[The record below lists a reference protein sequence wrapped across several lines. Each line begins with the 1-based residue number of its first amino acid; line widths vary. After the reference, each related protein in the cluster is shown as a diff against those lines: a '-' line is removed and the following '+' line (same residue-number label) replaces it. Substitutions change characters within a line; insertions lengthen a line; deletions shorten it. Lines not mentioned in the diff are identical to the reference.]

1 MSLVIYIAHSGDKVA
16 ADPSRINS
24 LEALRGFVDKNA
36 AIPPNKQ
43 VFLTS
48 RGKQVRVQTLLT
60 EDEIHAFDSSLL
72 TPLSS
77 KEPKRK
83 LDLIPPPTPHEPGQP
98 PDTITN
104 QTDLQSWW
112 NLFEARLGW
121 AISLRDACAVL
132 AAQAQKHAQEQRI
145 IETSLGVAV
154 MSLTSHMHGAES
166 KHATAEEWSEHLL
179 KQQETAIDNWERDV
193 ERLARI
199 PGRHDFATFVQAG
212 NAAVAVNTR
221 NTTLQDFVHVDQV
234 NNAGTRAKDIMT
246 SFARRVVDLRA
257 NLTTTAKASNDL
269 LAAVENIRQSSSLAS
284 SNAVSE
290 DEAAKLMEEIDII
303 VNKMR
308 NDLDHVSTLPT
319 NSQGVSRASKMALL
333 HTRNYLPNLSDFC
346 GEINDLLRR
355 IVESRNAAAEASM
368 SHMQTLASIESRLS
382 QIYADIKNLD
392 ISAED
397 QHAFNILNTLSRLP
411 YAYGSLLIEA
421 VRRKEW
427 ASKMK
432 QDSNTLAEEMATYQ
446 EEEARRRKKWLLS
459 IDDVVNPDLVNT
471 KASGLEINLQSDDQT
486 WPAVSRQEVHDYLN
500 LLDTLHLPAQVVQ
513 ELSNAVKDLD
523 RPTKKQVRLARTA
536 FKNGSVHD
544 ATFGAAS
551 LMLRGGDEQKLLRD
565 VNTKLEEELRGQKS
579 RVRKLEDLLHRQ
591 ANLQRLPSSGES
603 PVISTFSPNLEL
615 VSNQGAGTPPM
626 PGLPFNSRLSEDA
639 IRHASIG
646 SIGAGSRRASTT
658 FNTQT
663 EEKKLARRIVTLEA
677 ELQQSKEHSAS
688 LEKEKNALEQEKAAF
703 EHEKQQKAD
712 DEGAKKAQLEE
723 AVSTKKDIM
732 KNMEAQQKEFT
743 DERRV
748 LKEEL
753 RLARERLEEIE
764 DEMERVIGSR
774 NTFDTRTKD
783 LEHEL
788 DQIRLQAE
796 QDEKSRL
803 EEIAELTKRVED
815 YRQRDEQREE
825 ELQRAQRHNR
835 ELIEE
840 QQQGRRQLITAHNHL
855 SPQTQP
861 PEKRAELASVL
872 ENLAERSAAQ
882 AKELSETI
890 EKLRSEK
897 QSLQSQHDRQSK
909 EFTAVSAKHA
919 VLEDEVIRLRDE
931 MVTQKAHAVSLS
943 SCLNDEREQLRDL
956 RSRIATGEAGA
967 DDLRKRVEEEEG
979 RVVSL
984 TDKLGEAESHTNS
997 LEVELV
1003 RMQEKSNQAHSEV
1016 VALNERLEQRGVR
1029 AKEVTQKLYAQNT
1042 RLIRLLD
1049 QLGFVV
1055 AQKED
1060 GTMMIER
1067 ASKVNNAASTILDR
1081 SILSSSPPQL
1091 RKPSLAATNE
1101 AVDPATLSFLHWSEC
1116 PDPGAEETAF
1126 AAFLK
1131 HISVFDHNIFSDS
1144 IAKRLRDFEYTARKW
1159 SKEAKSYS
1167 TLSARLKH
1175 ENNQK
1180 IAVRDFKEGDLALFL
1195 PTRGEL
1201 GNKGAWAAFNIGAPH
1216 HFLRER
1222 EGMGL
1227 GRREWLVARISR
1239 VEERVVD
1246 LKNGSGVKGS
1256 GDSLRSVGSTSV
1268 DAASLD
1274 ERRERDDDNPF
1285 ELSDGLT
1292 WYLVHA
1298 SEDKSGAPST
1308 PGLGKVTVASSTV
1321 GATGNIGPSKKKE
1334 GSAGE
1339 AVKKLGNVKSM
1350 DSRRSSEASRKSV
1363 AVGFLGGGGQETRRV
1378 PSDNSV
1384 KGLGVSSST
1393 SPATSSAGTAA
1404 MKAHDGDSERAAS
1417 RDCDQV
1423 RRSDLLF
1430 GP

>member
-1 MSLVIYIAHSGDKVA
+1 M
-16 ADPSRINS
+16 
-24 LEALRGFVDKNA
+24 
-36 AIPPNKQ
+36 
-43 VFLTS
+43 
-48 RGKQVRVQTLLT
+48 
-60 EDEIHAFDSSLL
+60 
-72 TPLSS
+72 
-77 KEPKRK
+77 
-83 LDLIPPPTPHEPGQP
+83 
-98 PDTITN
+98 
-104 QTDLQSWW
+104 
-112 NLFEARLGW
+112 
-121 AISLRDACAVL
+121 L
-132 AAQAQKHAQEQRI
+132 AAQAQKHAQEQTI
-145 IETSLGVAV
+145 IEKSLGVAV

-166 KHATAEEWSEHLL
+166 KHATAEEWSEDLL
-179 KQQETAIDNWERDV
+179 KQQESAIDSWERDV

-199 PGRHDFATFVQAG
+199 PGRHEFATFVQAS
-212 NAAVAVNTR
+212 VTLNTR

-269 LAAVENIRQSSSLAS
+269 LSAVENIRQTSFLAS

-355 IVESRNAAAEASM
+355 IVDSRNTAAEASM

-397 QHAFNILNTLSRLP
+397 QHAFNILNTISRLP

-459 IDDVVNPDLVNT
+459 IDDVVNTDLVDT
-471 KASGLEINLQSDDQT
+471 KASGVEINLRSDDQT
-486 WPAVSRQEVHDYLN
+486 WPAVSRQEVHDYLS
-500 LLDTLHLPAQVVQ
+500 LLDTLDLPAQVVQ
-513 ELSNAVKDLD
+513 DLNNAVKDLD
-523 RPTKKQVRLARTA
+523 RPTKKQVRLARNA

-544 ATFGAAS
+544 ATFGATS

-591 ANLQRLPSSGES
+591 ANVQRLPSSGES
-603 PVISTFSPNLEL
+603 PAISTFSPNLEL
-615 VSNQGAGTPPM
+615 VSNQGAGTPPL

-639 IRHASIG
+639 IRQASIG

-658 FNTQT
+658 LTTTQT

-677 ELQQSKEHSAS
+677 ELQHSKEHSAS

-703 EHEKQQKAD
+703 EHEKKQKAD
-712 DEGAKKAQLEE
+712 DEGTKKTQLEE
-723 AVSTKKDIM
+723 AISTKKDIM
-732 KNMEAQQKEFT
+732 ENMEAQQKEFT

-783 LEHEL
+783 LELEL
-788 DQIRLQAE
+788 DQVRFQAE

-803 EEIAELTKRVED
+803 EEIAKLTKQVED

-825 ELQRAQRHNR
+825 ELQRAQRDAR

-840 QQQGRRQLITAHNHL
+840 QQQGHKQLITAHQHL
-855 SPQTQP
+855 APQTQP
-861 PEKRAELASVL
+861 PQKHVELASIL
-872 ENLAERSAAQ
+872 ENLAHRSAAQ
-882 AKELSETI
+882 AKEMSDTI
-890 EKLRSEK
+890 EMLRSEK
-897 QSLQSQHDRQSK
+897 QSLQSQHDSQSK
-909 EFTAVSAKHA
+909 ELTAVSAKHA

-956 RSRIATGEAGA
+956 RSKIATGEAGA

-997 LEVELV
+997 LEVELL

-1016 VALNERLEQRGVR
+1016 AALNERLEQRGVR

-1055 AQKED
+1055 SQKED

-1081 SILSSSPPQL
+1081 SILSSPPPQL
-1091 RKPSLAATNE
+1091 RKTSLAATND

-1116 PDPGAEETAF
+1116 PDAGAEETAY

-1131 HISVFDHNIFSDS
+1131 HISVFDPNIFSDS

-1167 TLSARLKH
+1167 TLSTRLKH

-1239 VEERVVD
+1239 VEERIVD

-1339 AVKKLGNVKSM
+1339 AVKTLGNVKSM

-1363 AVGFLGGGGQETRRV
+1363 TVGFLGGGGQEARRV

-1393 SPATSSAGTAA
+1393 SPAASSAGTAA
-1404 MKAHDGDSERAAS
+1404 MKAHAGGSERADS
-1417 RDCDQV
+1417 RDRDQV